1 MDLLYSRYASP
12 IEFMRTYIEQGRFGE
27 FVSEILEMYY
37 KRKKQEAEKEEN
49 NKLWLAFVHSRSEL
63 SFNEWKESLKQK
75 QQQQPEDYSM
85 TNEQVADVK
94 EQARGIMKRI
104 SPV

>member
-37 KRKKQEAEKEEN
+37 KRKKQEAEKEED

-63 SFNEWKESLKQK
+63 SFNDWKESLKQK
-75 QQQQPEDYSM
+75 QQPEDYSM
-85 TNEQVADVK
+85 TNDQVAEVK
-94 EQARGIMKRI
+94 EQAMGILKRI